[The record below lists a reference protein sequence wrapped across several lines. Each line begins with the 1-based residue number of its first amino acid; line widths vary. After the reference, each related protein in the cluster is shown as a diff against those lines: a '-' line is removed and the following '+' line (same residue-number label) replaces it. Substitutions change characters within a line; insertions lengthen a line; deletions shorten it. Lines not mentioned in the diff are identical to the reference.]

1 MLEEWIREKSS
12 ANIGNSFLR
21 SKKGQY
27 LLIILVCLGLL
38 ALIWPVTDSTSNLG
52 TESAEKAVTDNYGD
66 SSNKISQEVE
76 SILAKIEG
84 AGEVDVSVTLASSGL
99 RTYAANTRNE
109 TRESDESDR
118 QGGVKNSVEHNITQ
132 DIAVSSGSPLL
143 IEEKN
148 PEILG
153 VLVVAD
159 GARSPELREELTN
172 ATATLLNIPVHKV
185 QVMSRKGG
193 E

>member
-12 ANIGNSFLR
+12 ASNGNSFLR

-38 ALIWPVTDSTSNLG
+38 ALIWPVTDSPSNSR
-52 TESAEKAVTDNYGD
+52 TQSAEEGAADNYGGS
-66 SSNKISQEVE
+66 SSNISQEVE

-84 AGEVDVSVTLASSGL
+84 AGEVDVSITLASSGIK
-99 RTYAANTRNE
+99 TYAANTRNE
-109 TRESDESDR
+109 SRESDESDR
-118 QGGVKNSVEHNITQ
+118 QGGSKNSVEQTITQ

-148 PEILG
+148 PEIMG

-159 GARSPELREELTN
+159 GARSPELREKLTY
-172 ATATLLNIPVHKV
+172 ATATLLNIAVHKV
-185 QVMSRKGG
+185 QVMPRKEGK
-193 E
+193 

>member
-1 MLEEWIREKSS
+1 MLEEWMRKKS
-12 ANIGNSFLR
+12 AAGNGTSFLR

-27 LLIILVCLGLL
+27 LLIILLCLGLL
-38 ALIWPVTDSTSNLG
+38 ALVWPVTDSKSN
-52 TESAEKAVTDNYGD
+52 TETDRAEKAAIDNYSG
-66 SSNKISQEVE
+66 SSSKINQEVE
-76 SILAKIEG
+76 SILAEIEG
-84 AGEVDVSVTLASSGL
+84 AGQVDVRITLASSGL
-99 RTYAANTRNE
+99 KTYAANIRNE
-109 TRESDESDR
+109 SRESDESDR
-118 QGGVKNSVEHNITQ
+118 QGGSKNSVEHNISQ

-159 GARSPELREELTN
+159 GGRSPEVREKLTN
-172 ATATLLNIPVHKV
+172 ATATLLNIPVYKV
-185 QVMSRKGG
+185 QVMPRKGG